1 MLHTEYV
8 LDPHDVGRLGGGD
21 EDRGGSGG
29 GDDSGGGGDES
40 IVGGLLGK
48 GVPHELS
55 VKLCATGCGSAID
68 AVKPSDAVSYSSEK
82 TTSPASKSL
91 DGSSSWIFHIE
102 VKGMPLTL
110 LSNCIDKTA
119 P

>member
-1 MLHTEYV
+1 MFHTEYV
-8 LDPHDVGRLGGGD
+8 LVPHDVGIVGGGD
-21 EDRGGSGG
+21 EDKYGG
-29 GDDSGGGGDES
+29 GREDNGGGGDES

-68 AVKPSDAVSYSSEK
+68 AVKPSDAVSYSSVK

-91 DGSSSWIFHIE
+91 DGSSSSIFHIE
-102 VKGMPLTL
+102 VKVMPLTL
-110 LSNCIDKTA
+110 LSN
-119 P
+119 